1 MTPLRRL
8 SKMCLKH
15 IMKSHGRTGLVSNAV
30 REKAKSLPSGIRNL
44 IFFRVLRR
52 AMKKVRA

>member
-1 MTPLRRL
+1 
-8 SKMCLKH
+8 MCRKH

-44 IFFRVLRR
+44 IFFRILRK
-52 AMKKVRA
+52 AIEKVRE